1 MRQCTSFCLLRSKYP
16 VSTFRYCFFSD
27 VKRDIEHVERYSQ
40 EDAIKKLLRA
50 LHDSNDPRWLDIF
63 KKALAQERNVFM
75 YFPLLNLQAN
85 MQIGDTART

>member
-1 MRQCTSFCLLRSKYP
+1 MYVILSSAVQISSVDISILS
-16 VSTFRYCFFSD
+16 FSD
-27 VKRDIEHVERYSQ
+27 VKRDIEHVEKYSQ